1 MKFCRQN
8 RKSIALLALDELDV
22 RRGRELRAH
31 LETCEGCRRYLEEMS
46 NVTRTLAAVEM
57 ESNIQTSGAFHQK
70 LLAGLRAAE
79 STSVPGAGIMHLWI
93 TRLNWRVFLPLS
105 GAAAAVVLLFF
116 NPRHPDVR
124 MPAPSGSQPLAAA
137 GAETDL
143 LPSIANYQLAAGR
156 SLDNLDEMLDREADR
171 IQSPLPVYA
180 VSTPLSVL
188 ASN

>member
-1 MKFCRQN
+1 
-8 RKSIALLALDELDV
+8 
-22 RRGRELRAH
+22 
-31 LETCEGCRRYLEEMS
+31 
-46 NVTRTLAAVEM
+46 
-57 ESNIQTSGAFHQK
+57 
-70 LLAGLRAAE
+70 
-79 STSVPGAGIMHLWI
+79 MHLWI